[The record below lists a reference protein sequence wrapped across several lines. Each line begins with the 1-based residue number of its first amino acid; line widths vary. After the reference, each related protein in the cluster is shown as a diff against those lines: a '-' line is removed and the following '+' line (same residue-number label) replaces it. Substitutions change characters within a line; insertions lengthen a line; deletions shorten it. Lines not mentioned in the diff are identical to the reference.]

1 METSVETLDDNRVKM
16 HVAVPA
22 AEFEKSIDA
31 AFRTLASQVRIP
43 GFRPGKA
50 PRRILEARF
59 GPEVAREQA
68 LKEGVP
74 IYYTD
79 AVEAEHLDPIAVPEI
94 NITAGEEDGDVE
106 FDAVVEVRPVVK
118 LTGYDELT
126 IELEYE
132 GATDEAVDN
141 QVEGLR
147 NRFADL
153 TDTEEPLID
162 GSYAQ
167 IDISATIGGE
177 PVDALT
183 ATDFLTEVG
192 SDVITPRLDQELR
205 GKRPGDVLEFTEE
218 LPDRFGELE
227 GQEATF
233 RVLVKDVKKKVL
245 PDLDDEWVREASE
258 FDTVD
263 ELKEDARKRLDLFA
277 RVQAQMALRDRVLEE
292 LAALVPVEAPE
303 PLVNQ
308 EVESRLHD
316 LVHRLEPQGVSVA
329 QYLDATGQDQQEYIN
344 GLREGAT
351 RAVLADLGLRAVV
364 IAEEIE
370 ATDEEL
376 QSEIDRLAERVGE
389 KPNKV
394 RRDLERRG
402 MLEEVRSDIARGKAL
417 QFLVDHANVV
427 DRDGN
432 TIDVALPDA
441 SGDDTSGD
449 ERDDEN
455 DDKAVEEDESSEQA
469 ESTA

>member
-1 METSVETLDDNRVKM
+1 METSVEELDANRVKV
-16 HVAVPA
+16 HVAVSA

-74 IYYTD
+74 HYYSD
-79 AVEAEHLDPIAVPEI
+79 AVEAERLDPIAVPEI
-94 NITAGEEDGDVE
+94 NITAGEEEGDVE

-132 GATDEAVDN
+132 GATDEAVAN
-141 QVEGLR
+141 QLESLR

-167 IDISATIGGE
+167 IDIGATIDGA

-192 SDVITPRLDQELR
+192 SAVITPMLDQELR

-218 LPDRFGELE
+218 LPERFGEL
-227 GQEATF
+227 GGKEATF
-233 RVLVKDVKKKVL
+233 RVLVKDVKKKTL
-245 PDLDDEWVREASE
+245 PDLDDDWVREASE
-258 FDTVD
+258 FDTVE
-263 ELKEDARKRLDLFA
+263 ELQEDARKRLDLFA

-292 LAALVPVEAPE
+292 LAGLVPVEAPE

-308 EVESRLHD
+308 EVEHRLHD
-316 LVHRLEPQGVSVA
+316 LAHRLEPQGVSIA
-329 QYLDATGQDQQEYIN
+329 QYLDATGQDQQDYIN
-344 GLREGAT
+344 GLREGAV

-427 DRDGN
+427 DKDGN
-432 TIDVALPDA
+432 AIDLALPDA
-441 SGDDTSGD
+441 SGDDDNGD
-449 ERDDEN
+449 ET
-455 DDKAVEEDESSEQA
+455 VEEDESSEQ
-469 ESTA
+469 EEGTA